1 MNRAHRW
8 LCRSRF
14 WRNALTE
21 AILPWALDGVDLGD
35 APLEVGPGP
44 GLTTDVLR
52 RRSAHLTAVEI
63 DRQLAWALGRRLAG
77 TNVTVIEGDATRMPF
92 ASGSFSGA
100 VSFTMLHHVPS
111 AELQDRLLQEVC
123 RVLRPGAVFAG
134 TDSTWSIL
142 LRLLHVFDTMVLV
155 DPGSFGA
162 RLEAA
167 GFTEVS
173 VRVGRG
179 AFRFRARRPPS

>member
-14 WRNALTE
+14 WRDALTE
-21 AILPWALDGVDLGD
+21 AILPWALDGIDVGKT
-35 APLEVGPGP
+35 PLEVGPGP
-44 GLTTDVLR
+44 GLTTDALR
-52 RRSAHLTAVEI
+52 HRSERLTAVEI
-63 DRQLAWALGRRLAG
+63 DNQLAAALARRLAG

-92 ASGSFSGA
+92 ANGSFSGA

-111 AELQDRLLQEVC
+111 AELQDRLLREVC

-134 TDSTWSIL
+134 TDSTWSVP

-155 DPGSFGA
+155 DPASFGA

-167 GFTEVS
+167 GFTDVA

-179 AFRFRARRPPS
+179 AFRFRARRPLS

>member
-21 AILPWALDGVDLGD
+21 AILPWALDGIDLGTT
-35 APLEVGPGP
+35 PLEVGPGP

-52 RRSAHLTAVEI
+52 HRSARLTAVEI
-63 DRQLAWALGRRLAG
+63 DRELAGSLGKRLAG

-92 ASGSFSGA
+92 ASETFSGA

-111 AELQDRLLQEVC
+111 VELQDRLLREVC
-123 RVLRPGAVFAG
+123 RVLRPGAIFAG
-134 TDSTWSIL
+134 TDSTWSVPL
-142 LRLLHVFDTMVLV
+142 QLLHVFDTMVLV

-167 GFTEVS
+167 GFTGVS

-179 AFRFRARRPPS
+179 AFRFRAQRPSA